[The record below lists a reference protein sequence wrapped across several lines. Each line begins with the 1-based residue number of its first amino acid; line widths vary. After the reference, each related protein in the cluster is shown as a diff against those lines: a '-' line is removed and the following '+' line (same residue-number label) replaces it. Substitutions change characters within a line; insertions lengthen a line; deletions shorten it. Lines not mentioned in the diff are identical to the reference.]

1 MDQWKREAIRMLRE
15 MEFGK
20 TILDYGDS
28 DEAYEEPW
36 ENHVCPICECEGYH
50 ADYCELQKLLTPP
63 RDQLMLLK
71 NLWEKEGDM
80 WFTITDSEVDL
91 RIYKGSVKGFISDMV
106 TYGLIENTEEYG
118 DWFYR
123 ITCSQEYIDGLLKN
137 TGDEQ

>member
-1 MDQWKREAIRMLRE
+1 MDQWKREAIEVLRQ

-28 DEAYEEPW
+28 YEAYEEPW
-36 ENHVCPICECEGYH
+36 EDHVCPICECSDDH
-50 ADYCELQKLLTPP
+50 AVDCELQKLLTPP
-63 RDQLMLLK
+63 RGQLMLLK

-91 RIYKGSVKGFISDMV
+91 RISKGSVEGFISDMV

-123 ITCSQEYIDGLLKN
+123 ITCTQQHIDELLNN
-137 TGDEQ
+137 TREEQ